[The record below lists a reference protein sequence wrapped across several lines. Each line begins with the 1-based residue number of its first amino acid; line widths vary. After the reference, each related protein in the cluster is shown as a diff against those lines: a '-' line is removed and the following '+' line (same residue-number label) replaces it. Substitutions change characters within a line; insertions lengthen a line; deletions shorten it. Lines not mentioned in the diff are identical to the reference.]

1 MKLFGPN
8 ALLTEHAQW
17 IMQENIAQL
26 EMLLEGDFDINA
38 VMHVTQHVDV
48 PPVILAL
55 AENKLKV
62 LEWLLAHQVQLN
74 HPEHP
79 AIVIAASNC
88 KSKTVQLLLDAG
100 ADVNIRDRVG
110 KTALHAALYGKKYD
124 TIPLLLANG
133 YNKAKDGKALR
144 QAVFNRLYPAI
155 QILLDAG
162 FDVNFHQPD
171 MVFPYNPSA
180 VCVAAQNNDFSTVK
194 LLVAHGADVSLKDNY
209 GERAFNA
216 AVAVKNEEMIA
227 FIRAL
232 EPAQW
237 HNEEQRLTDLKSY
250 KMPEALI
257 QLLRSENRRITI
269 PDNDN
274 LQFLEFHS
282 ILDVKEVNWKKHKFL
297 DLVAV
302 TDNYSAEGFL
312 VWYPKKKCLAY
323 ADYEHETFTE
333 ICTVKEFLQ
342 DPGTQINK
350 IFL

>member
-8 ALLTEHAQW
+8 AVLTEQAQW
-17 IMQENIAQL
+17 IMQEDIAQL
-26 EMLLEGDFDINA
+26 ETLLQGDFDIDA
-38 VMHVTQHVDV
+38 ELHVTQHVNV

-55 AENKLKV
+55 AENKLKA
-62 LEWLLAHQVQLN
+62 LDWLLTHKVQLN
-74 HPEHP
+74 NPEHP
-79 AIVIAASNC
+79 AIIMAASNC
-88 KSKTVQLLLDAG
+88 KVKTVQLLLDAG
-100 ADVNIRDRVG
+100 AEVNIRDRVG

-133 YNKAKDGKALR
+133 YHKEKDGKALR
-144 QAVFNRLYPAI
+144 QAVSSRLYPAI
-155 QILLDAG
+155 KMLLEAG

-180 VCVAAQNNDFSTVK
+180 VCVAAQNNDFATVK

-209 GERAFNA
+209 GERAYNA

-227 FIRAL
+227 YIRAL
-232 EPAQW
+232 EPEQW

-257 QLLRSENRRITI
+257 ELLRNENRRIEI
-269 PDNDN
+269 PNNEN
-274 LQFLEFHS
+274 LQYLVFHS
-282 ILDVKEVNWKKHKFL
+282 ILDIKEVNWKKHKFL
-297 DLVAV
+297 DLVAE
-302 TDNYSAEGFL
+302 TDNYSADGFL

-333 ICTVKEFLQ
+333 ICTVKDFLK
-342 DPGTQINK
+342 DPGAQINK
-350 IFL
+350 IFP